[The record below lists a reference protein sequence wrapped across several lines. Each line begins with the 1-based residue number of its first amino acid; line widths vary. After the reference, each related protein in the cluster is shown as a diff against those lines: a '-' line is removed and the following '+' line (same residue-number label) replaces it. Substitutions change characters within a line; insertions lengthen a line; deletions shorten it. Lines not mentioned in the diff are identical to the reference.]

1 MSSARRATSHTS
13 PSFHPGS
20 VVRFGG
26 TNDFASRR
34 PVRGRSLPGLGSHR
48 TGSKAGTRARDL
60 LRRDVDMCEEL
71 WPSRIGAVKVQFLG
85 PWSMATAMEMSNG
98 HRVLSDAG
106 AVRDVAE
113 ALTAGVIAHA
123 RDVQRRFSADTVVV
137 QVDEPHLDAVRRG
150 GIEGT
155 SDFDT
160 LPPVHIDELQKIL
173 FPFYEACADQGFTT
187 MINQRGYAP
196 LWDLV
201 PAGGAL
207 IDVATITSSRDL
219 DAAGVALESR
229 FSGEN
234 RCAVSTDR
242 VNLERVCSELG
253 QDRGIFDVYA
263 IGVPRS
269 TPRRTSWTGLS
280 TSFPHHR
287 PVGTPVIYPG
297 VLKCH

>member
-1 MSSARRATSHTS
+1 MVAFGVGEVTAATFAEACDIVISETGDLPHIPQFSTRGPWSDPVGRTTSLLDGLYVDVRSRGWVVTAR
-13 PSFHPGS
+13 GS
-20 VVRFGG
+20 R
-26 TNDFASRR
+26 
-34 PVRGRSLPGLGSHR
+34 
-48 TGSKAGTRARDL
+48 AGTRARDL

-71 WPSRIGAVKVQFLG
+71 WPSRIGTVKVQCLG

-98 HRVLSDAG
+98 HLVLSDAG

-137 QVDEPHLDAVRRG
+137 QVDEPYLNDVRRG

-173 FPFYEACADQGFTT
+173 FPLYEVCESQGFTPI
-187 MINQRGYAP
+187 INERGYAP
-196 LWDLV
+196 VWDLV
-201 PAGGAL
+201 PDGGAL

-219 DAAGVALESR
+219 DAAGMALESR
-229 FSGEN
+229 FSGDN

-263 IGVPRS
+263 IGGA
-269 TPRRTSWTGLS
+269 TEYAEAYGLDRYI
-280 TSFPHHR
+280 H
-287 PVGTPVIYPG
+287 
-297 VLKCH
+297 

>member
-1 MSSARRATSHTS
+1 MVAFGVGEVTAATFAEACDIVISETGDLPHIPQVSTRGPWSDSVGRTTS
-13 PSFHPGS
+13 LLDGLYADVRSRGW
-20 VVRFGG
+20 VV
-26 TNDFASRR
+26 TSR
-34 PVRGRSLPGLGSHR
+34 
-48 TGSKAGTRARDL
+48 GSKAGTRARDL

-263 IGVPRS
+263 IGGAKEYAEAYELDR
-269 TPRRTSWTGLS
+269 
-280 TSFPHHR
+280 FIH
-287 PVGTPVIYPG
+287 
-297 VLKCH
+297 